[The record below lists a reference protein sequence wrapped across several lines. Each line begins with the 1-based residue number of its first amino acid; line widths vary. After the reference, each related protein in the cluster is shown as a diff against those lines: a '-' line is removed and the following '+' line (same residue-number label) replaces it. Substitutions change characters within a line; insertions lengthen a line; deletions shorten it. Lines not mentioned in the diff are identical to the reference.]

1 MTGFNKTL
9 DVNLE
14 HTGLE
19 YTHNQSRNHQQFFF
33 FFFCGKEEIQKEVS
47 SPMIPVAAALLSVL
61 SFVRSSMPSKLGLP
75 LLLMMLVQKS
85 W

>member
-19 YTHNQSRNHQQFFF
+19 YTHNQSRNHLQL
-33 FFFCGKEEIQKEVS
+33 FCRKEEIQKEVS
-47 SPMIPVAAALLSVL
+47 SPMIPVAAAMLSVL
-61 SFVRSSMPSKLGLP
+61 SSIRSSMPSKLGLP